1 MESIALFEE
10 KIPITPKDLSRA
22 SISIDKLLEKKL
34 ADKLEGKC
42 SLHGWVKPAKGGERR
57 ILSRSMGYAEKGR
70 FTGDIVYHV
79 QWQATVINPP
89 SGLIVTGEVIR
100 KNKMGMYVNFQDA
113 VRIILPRDLH
123 IGDEDYEA
131 INVGER
137 ISVEIKKSRF
147 QVNDEY
153 ILSVGLFRGRVGPAV
168 QQEAPVEEP
177 VVEEP
182 VVEEP
187 VVESKEQEQEEEKP
201 TIVLTESV
209 EPLQESKEES
219 KEETPG
225 EIQITETNF
234 KELSLGFP
242 SSFTVDGKK
251 WPTLEH
257 YFQAMKFPT
266 DPAYQEQIRGAKKPT
281 EAKKLGSTKEKVS
294 RADWD
299 TVRDDIMKKGLLAKV
314 EQNEEVK
321 NKLLSTGTSPITY
334 ASTDPYW
341 GIGTTKKGKNRMG
354 ILLLELRSALRSA
367 SAE

>member
-1 MESIALFEE
+1 
-10 KIPITPKDLSRA
+10 
-22 SISIDKLLEKKL
+22 
-34 ADKLEGKC
+34 
-42 SLHGWVKPAKGGERR
+42 
-57 ILSRSMGYAEKGR
+57 MGYAEKGR

-89 SGLIVTGEVIR
+89 SGLIVTGDVIR

-123 IGDEDYEA
+123 IGDEDYES

-153 ILSVGLFRGRVGPAV
+153 ILSVGLFRGRVGPRL
-168 QQEAPVEEP
+168 EAPVAEVP
-177 VVEEP
+177 VEVPAEVPVEVP
-182 VVEEP
+182 VE
-187 VVESKEQEQEEEKP
+187 ESKEEEEEKP

-219 KEETPG
+219 KEETPS

-257 YFQAMKFPT
+257 YFQSMKFPT

-281 EAKKLGSTKEKVS
+281 EAKKLGSTKEKVA

-367 SAE
+367 SAES